1 LGASAFPVAQA
12 NTGAYFNGG
21 ARKKERGNTVEL
33 RTLGSNG
40 PEVSPIGFGCFGLSN
55 AYGVADPEEATA
67 TILRALDLGCNFL
80 DTADSYGAGQNEE
93 LVGRAIKQRRDEVV
107 LATKFG
113 FVWDADGRVVGR
125 NGTPAYVHEAI
136 DASLRRLGTDTVDIY
151 ILHRVDPDVAI
162 EETIGAMAELISL
175 GKVRHL
181 GLSEASAEQVRRAQA
196 VHPIA
201 ILQSE
206 YSLWTRDPEGEL
218 MTLCHDL
225 GVGFVAFCPLGRG
238 MFSGTLGDSELQR
251 DDFRKTLPRF
261 EPDNLKR
268 NLELVHGLEDLAKRK
283 QCTAAQLALSWIL
296 QKGDDVAA
304 IPGTRRQRHLE
315 ENLRALE
322 VQWTDAELQELE
334 ELFSPERIHGKRYSR
349 ESLFKPE

>member
-1 LGASAFPVAQA
+1 VVQA
-12 NTGAYFNGG
+12 GKNRSIQVER
-21 ARKKERGNTVEL
+21 RKL
-33 RTLGSNG
+33 SSNG
-40 PEVSPIGFGCFGLSN
+40 PEVSPIGLGCFGLSN
-55 AYGVADPEEATA
+55 AYGTADPDEATA

-93 LVGRAIKQRRDEVV
+93 LVGRAIKQRRGEVV

-113 FVWDADGRVVGR
+113 FICDTSGHVVGR
-125 NGTPAYVHEAI
+125 NGTPAYVHKAI
-136 DASLRRLGTDTVDIY
+136 DASLRRLGTEVIDIY
-151 ILHRVDPDVAI
+151 TLHRVDPDVAI

-181 GLSEASAEQVRRAQA
+181 GLSETSAEQVRRAHA

-201 ILQSE
+201 TLQSE

-238 MFSGTLGDSELQR
+238 IFSGTLGDLELQR
-251 DDFRKTLPRF
+251 DDFRRTLPRF

-268 NLELVHGLEDLAKRK
+268 NLELVGGLEDLAKRK
-283 QCTAAQLALSWIL
+283 QHTPAQLALSWIL
-296 QKGDDVAA
+296 QRGEDIAA

-322 VQWTDAELQELE
+322 VQWTAAELQELD
-334 ELFSPERIHGKRYSR
+334 ELFSPAHIYGPRYSR

>member
-1 LGASAFPVAQA
+1 MAAFAFLAAQA
-12 NTGAYFNGG
+12 NTGAFFSGG
-21 ARKKERGNTVEL
+21 TSPKDRNIKVER

-40 PEVSPIGFGCFGLSN
+40 PQVSPIGLGCFGLSN
-55 AYGVADPEEATA
+55 AYGTADPAEAA
-67 TILRALDLGCNFL
+67 STIHRALDLGCNFL

-113 FVWDADGRVVGR
+113 FICDTDGHVIGR
-125 NGTPAYVHEAI
+125 NGTPAHVHKAI
-136 DASLRRLGTDTVDIY
+136 DASLWRLGTDTVDIY
-151 ILHRVDPDVAI
+151 ILHRVDPDVPI
-162 EETIGAMAELISL
+162 EETFGAMADLISL

-181 GLSEASAEQVRRAQA
+181 GLSEASADQIRRAHA

-201 ILQSE
+201 TLQSE

-238 MFSGTLGDSELQR
+238 VFSGTLDGLPLQR
-251 DDFRKTLPRF
+251 DDFRRTLPRF
-261 EPDNLKR
+261 EPG
-268 NLELVHGLEDLAKRK
+268 NLEQNLVLVRGLEDIAKRR
-283 QCTAAQLALSWIL
+283 QRTPAQLALSWIL
-296 QKGDDVAA
+296 QKGRDIVA
-304 IPGTRRQRHLE
+304 IPGTRRERHLE

-322 VQWTDAELQELE
+322 VQWTAAELLELD
-334 ELFSPERIHGKRYSR
+334 ELFSPEQIHGPRYSH
-349 ESLFKPE
+349 ESLFRPE

>member
-1 LGASAFPVAQA
+1 
-12 NTGAYFNGG
+12 
-21 ARKKERGNTVEL
+21 VEL

-55 AYGVADPEEATA
+55 AYGTADPVEATA

-113 FVWDADGRVVGR
+113 FVWDASGRVVGR
-125 NGTPAYVHEAI
+125 NGTPAYVREAI

-218 MTLCHDL
+218 MTLCRDL

-268 NLELVHGLEDLAKRK
+268 NLELVHELENLAKRK

-296 QKGDDVAA
+296 QKGDDIAA

-315 ENLRALE
+315 ENFRALE
-322 VQWTDAELQELE
+322 VQWTDAELLELE

>member
-1 LGASAFPVAQA
+1 VQA
-12 NTGAYFNGG
+12 GKNRSIQVER
-21 ARKKERGNTVEL
+21 RKL
-33 RTLGSNG
+33 SSNG
-40 PEVSPIGFGCFGLSN
+40 PEVSPIGLGCFGLSN
-55 AYGVADPEEATA
+55 AYGTADPDEATA

-93 LVGRAIKQRRDEVV
+93 LVGRAIKQRRGEVV

-113 FVWDADGRVVGR
+113 FICDTSGHVVGR
-125 NGTPAYVHEAI
+125 NGTPAYVHKAI
-136 DASLRRLGTDTVDIY
+136 DASLRRLGTEVIDIY
-151 ILHRVDPDVAI
+151 TLH
-162 EETIGAMAELISL
+162 L

-181 GLSEASAEQVRRAQA
+181 GLSETSAEQVRRAHA

-201 ILQSE
+201 TLQSE

-238 MFSGTLGDSELQR
+238 IFSGTLGDLELQR
-251 DDFRKTLPRF
+251 DDFRRTLPRF

-268 NLELVHGLEDLAKRK
+268 NLELVGGLEDLAKRK
-283 QCTAAQLALSWIL
+283 QHTPAQLALSWIL
-296 QKGDDVAA
+296 QRGEDIAA

-322 VQWTDAELQELE
+322 VQWTAAELQELD
-334 ELFSPERIHGKRYSR
+334 ELFSPAHIYGPRYSR